1 MLYKDMILATSVAV
15 IGVITA
21 VLAAPVSQNNDFGK
35 SIVFCVHVCNAQRSR
50 TSRVVQRGLAGTI
63 KPLSDQKHSVFVGRV
78 GKENK
83 TIVDFLHKIVQTESQ
98 TRKPCIQP

>member
-1 MLYKDMILATSVAV
+1 MLYKDMILAISVAV

-50 TSRVVQRGLAGTI
+50 TSRVVQRGLDGDNRTLVR
-63 KPLSDQKHSVFVGRV
+63 PETFCFRG
-78 GKENK
+78 
-83 TIVDFLHKIVQTESQ
+83 ESWK
-98 TRKPCIQP
+98 RK